1 LHERRIFFTF
11 PKAHVNEVI
20 TRVST
25 TKEQIMSV
33 AKVVEITSSSK
44 VSFQDAIEKGV
55 ARANK
60 SLKNVQGAWVQDQK
74 VDVLKGK
81 VVAYRVSMKVT
92 FILA

>member
-1 LHERRIFFTF
+1 
-11 PKAHVNEVI
+11 
-20 TRVST
+20 
-25 TKEQIMSV
+25 MSV

-44 VSFQDAIEKGV
+44 SSFQDAIEKGV

-74 VDVLKGK
+74 VDVVKGK